1 MLRAKL
7 KQLLNGDN
15 SQDAL
20 LRFVDESMKVAER
33 KALLEVRLSFHKH
46 GLLSQ
51 CVSRSTAW
59 VCLFWKTILSN
70 GYVKLRVIIH

>member
-7 KQLLNGDN
+7 KQLLDGDN

-33 KALLEVRLSFHKH
+33 KALLEVRLSFHNH
-46 GLLSQ
+46 SHLSQ
-51 CVSRSTAW
+51 HVNRSTAW
-59 VCLFWKTILSN
+59 VCLFWKTILPN
-70 GYVKLRVIIH
+70 EYVKLRVIIH